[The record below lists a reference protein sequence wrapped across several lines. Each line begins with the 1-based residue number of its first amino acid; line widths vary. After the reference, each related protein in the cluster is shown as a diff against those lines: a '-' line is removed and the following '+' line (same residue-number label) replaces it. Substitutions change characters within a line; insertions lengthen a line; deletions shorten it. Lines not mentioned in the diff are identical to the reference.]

1 MKNYIGDN
9 FLATLERVVAFM
21 EKRKSNYIGL
31 SDLIGGLPIM
41 ILPDRLGRNLY
52 KKVVQRAI
60 NKNNIVP
67 GLTNMGEIA
76 IDAVTFDY
84 PPDSIWLIAPPY
96 YQPYFLIGLSGY
108 KGILS
113 LSSSVRPS
121 HYDKVTRFLENVI
134 SQLSV

>member
-9 FLATLERVVAFM
+9 FLAALERVVASM

-60 NKNNIVP
+60 NKN
-67 GLTNMGEIA
+67 ESIA
-76 IDAVTFDY
+76 
-84 PPDSIWLIAPPY
+84 
-96 YQPYFLIGLSGY
+96 
-108 KGILS
+108 
-113 LSSSVRPS
+113 
-121 HYDKVTRFLENVI
+121 
-134 SQLSV
+134 